1 MDEVVLNFP
10 RIISVKFTDL
20 IAEIKME
27 NVGISLEKF
36 FADPDVDQVLGRN
49 RVGFVFDMAVQIL
62 NALRILH

>member
-1 MDEVVLNFP
+1 M
-10 RIISVKFTDL
+10 

-36 FADPDVDQVLGRN
+36 FVDPDVDQVLGRN